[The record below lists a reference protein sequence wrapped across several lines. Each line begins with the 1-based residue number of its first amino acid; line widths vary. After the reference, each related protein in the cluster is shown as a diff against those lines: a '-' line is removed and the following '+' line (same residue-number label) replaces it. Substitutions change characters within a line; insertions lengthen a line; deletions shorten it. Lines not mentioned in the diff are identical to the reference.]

1 MNVNQE
7 DVYLC
12 SLDKYYLS
20 AILLRELTIFY
31 RPFNLTFYN
40 NWIVQR
46 FSVH

>member
-20 AILLRELTIFY
+20 AILLRKLTIY
-31 RPFNLTFYN
+31 RPFNFTFYN